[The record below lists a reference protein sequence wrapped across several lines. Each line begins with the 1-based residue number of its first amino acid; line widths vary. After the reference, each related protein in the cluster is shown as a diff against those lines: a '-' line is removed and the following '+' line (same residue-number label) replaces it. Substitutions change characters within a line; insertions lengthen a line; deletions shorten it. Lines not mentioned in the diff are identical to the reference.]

1 MVLRGIFMLGKETA
15 LESCVEMWIGELGK
29 DSVFWRNW
37 KGTISNM
44 FLFIN
49 PHPFCWPDFYL
60 SSGQDNFRLKQLE
73 SPHFGGQQK
82 APEETLAP
90 YT

>member
-1 MVLRGIFMLGKETA
+1 
-15 LESCVEMWIGELGK
+15 
-29 DSVFWRNW
+29 
-37 KGTISNM
+37 M

-49 PHPFCWPDFYL
+49 PHPFCWPDFYM
-60 SSGQDNFRLKQLE
+60 STRQDNFRLKQLE